1 MEHRNL
7 IKFGN
12 SSFVISLPKDW
23 IDRNKLKKGD
33 AIFIEQNGSENLIII
48 PKSREYKEPN
58 KEINIDITGKDIE
71 LIKRIIISSYLNN
84 YKQIRIYGKDL
95 ATKKDEIKK
104 IVQNLVASE
113 IIDENNSEILIKDF
127 LNIKDVNVHLLL
139 RKIDNL
145 TRSMMY
151 NLKNYN
157 KNDMDDVVKRDQEI
171 NKLLFLIIRTVK
183 HSFDDPYIL
192 KTLNLPEHDKLLV
205 LWDMSM
211 IIEKIADEIKRIA
224 RRFKRL
230 NCNEKTFFELINLC
244 NDVEKFYIDTMKSYY
259 NSDKELALLLST
271 NKKLIS
277 NKCNVIMEKHWRIK
291 GVPEILENYKDIT
304 ASVHNMARKIYQT

>member
-1 MEHRNL
+1 
-7 IKFGN
+7 
-12 SSFVISLPKDW
+12 
-23 IDRNKLKKGD
+23 
-33 AIFIEQNGSENLIII
+33 
-48 PKSREYKEPN
+48 
-58 KEINIDITGKDIE
+58 
-71 LIKRIIISSYLNN
+71 
-84 YKQIRIYGKDL
+84 
-95 ATKKDEIKK
+95 
-104 IVQNLVASE
+104 
-113 IIDENNSEILIKDF
+113 
-127 LNIKDVNVHLLL
+127 
-139 RKIDNL
+139 
-145 TRSMMY
+145 
-151 NLKNYN
+151 
-157 KNDMDDVVKRDQEI
+157 MDDVVKRDQEI